1 LPKEAIVHILTGTR
15 GLSRRGTAV
24 HPSDQRFLGFTLI
37 ELLVV
42 IAIIAIL
49 AAILFPV
56 FAQARDK
63 ARQSACLSNCRQI
76 GTALVMYRQDWD
88 GKGPFSGWPVSKGR
102 LNIHDANSD
111 YHNEWQFTIQ
121 PYLKNIQLLRCPS
134 DKVSYD
140 ERPVSYLYNPYMNP
154 NRETITEAQVD
165 RASDVCLLWEGYG
178 PKDSATQKVNT
189 DPRYPPNMY
198 RQYAPWGT
206 RVRDIADAAFGLPRH
221 QDGGIVIYFDLHARW
236 VRYGAGSTTAERVQ
250 SVRNAFPSP
259 QTTCPTLKNCD
270 WTW

>member
-1 LPKEAIVHILTGTR
+1 MRNDRAPGNRSRSKTAIGRIDGRPT
-15 GLSRRGTAV
+15 
-24 HPSDQRFLGFTLI
+24 GFTLI

-63 ARQSACLSNCRQI
+63 ARQSTCLSNCRQT
-76 GTALVMYRQDWD
+76 GTALAMYRIDYD
-88 GKGPFSGWPVSKGR
+88 GRGPFAGWPPGPKGQF
-102 LNIHDANSD
+102 NVHSPTSD
-111 YHNEWQFTIQ
+111 YGSEWQFTIQ
-121 PYLKNIQLLRCPS
+121 PYLKNHQILRCPS
-134 DKVSYD
+134 DKVSFD

-154 NRETITEAQVD
+154 NRESITEAQVEN
-165 RASDVCLLWEGYG
+165 AADVVLLWEGYG
-178 PKDSATQKVNT
+178 PKDSSTQKVNT

-206 RVRDIADAAFGLPRH
+206 RARDIADAAFGLPRH
-221 QDGGIVIYFDLHARW
+221 QEGGNVIYFDLHAKW
-236 VRYGAGSTTAERVQ
+236 VRYGAGSTTAERLQ
-250 SVRNAFPSP
+250 SVRSAFPSP